1 MPQSQYRSGPSGL
14 SRESLRSAR
23 LRSIFDS
30 MELPAQGEPLTRVAR
45 IRIVCALPF
54 ASGISGSAKK
64 MLESNIFLFQSPSCH
79 EIDDD
84 CSPSGEQNV
93 TEGDRIRVTQRSD
106 RAV

>member
-23 LRSIFDS
+23 LRSMFDS
-30 MELPAQGEPLTRVAR
+30 TELPVQGQPLTGVAR

-54 ASGISGSAKK
+54 ASGISGGTKK
-64 MLESNIFLFQSPSCH
+64 MLESNIFLFQALSCH

-93 TEGDRIRVTQRSD
+93 AEGDRVRVTQGSNW
-106 RAV
+106 AV